1 MVRLEQYEEHERRHL
16 LDLPCPTFDS
26 TPFVAGLTPSQA
38 RVVII
43 STAGL
48 HRRVDRA
55 FAVGE
60 AGYRVIPG
68 DIDPADLVMSHIST
82 NFDRTGF
89 QLDINMVLPI
99 ERLGELAREGF
110 IESVSDYHYSF
121 MGATDP
127 AAMETEARR
136 LAGLLRQ
143 DGVSCALLVPV

>member
-1 MVRLEQYEEHERRHL
+1 MVRLEQYDEHERRHL

-26 TPFVAGLTPSQA
+26 TPFVTGVTPSEA
-38 RVVII
+38 RVAII

-48 HRRVDRA
+48 HRRSDRP
-55 FAVGE
+55 FAIGE
-60 AGYRVIPG
+60 AGYRVIPK
-68 DIDPADLVMSHIST
+68 DVEAADLVMSHIST

-99 ERLGELAREGF
+99 DRLEELEEEGF
-110 IESVSDYHYSF
+110 IAASAAYHYSF

-136 LAGLLRQ
+136 LAGLLKQ
-143 DGVSCALLVPV
+143 DSVTCALLIPV